1 METPAAIT
9 TAKANFG
16 FKESGTIGASIM
28 SEFILPHMKA
38 AGTDGTFFGH
48 QHKNGISVK
57 WEGIRF
63 TYGLKT
69 GFYDEN
75 PNQTGGTVIK
85 LNGSE
90 FDVNHAIINNLDAE

>member
-1 METPAAIT
+1 
-9 TAKANFG
+9 
-16 FKESGTIGASIM
+16 M
-28 SEFILPHMKA
+28 SEYILPYLKA

-48 QHKNGISVK
+48 QHVNALSVE

-69 GFYDEN
+69 GRYDES
-75 PNQTGGTVIK
+75 PNQTGGTVITLK
-85 LNGSE
+85 GSE